1 MAILYLNKD
10 KLMITDDEL
19 NNVVVL
25 KPVEGHLT
33 YYFLAAWEQET
44 GGIKSEEEFI
54 SSLEKIT
61 KELETPIS
69 IEIM

>member
-10 KLMITDDEL
+10 KLMITEDEL

-25 KPVEGHLT
+25 KPVEDQLT

-54 SSLEKIT
+54 NNLERKI
-61 KELETPIS
+61 KELNSPIL
-69 IEIM
+69 IKMM

>member
-10 KLMITDDEL
+10 KLMITEDEL

-25 KPVEGHLT
+25 KPVEGQLT
-33 YYFLAAWEQET
+33 YYFLAAWEQEVN
-44 GGIKSEEEFI
+44 GIKSKEEFI

-61 KELETPIS
+61 KELDSPII
-69 IEIM
+69 IELM

>member
-10 KLMITDDEL
+10 KLMITEDEL

-25 KPVEGHLT
+25 KPVEGQLT

-44 GGIKSEEEFI
+44 SGIKSKEEFI

>member
-10 KLMITDDEL
+10 KVMITEDEL

-25 KPVEGHLT
+25 KPTEGQLT